1 MLCPLGVSVFIAGLS
16 GWIEDAPATL
26 GDWTYAFGGLM
37 AFLEFSSLA
46 GVPLPFEVG
55 VILSGA
61 VGGEGEI
68 SLLPLILVVWPLA
81 TAGESVNFLIGDR
94 FGRPF
99 LERHGSRFRVTPSRL
114 SWIDERFD
122 RRGGL
127 FVLFG
132 RFVPFVRSSMPF
144 VAGASHMTYRAF
156 LPWSAGGNLLWAAA
170 FCGLGYGFYES
181 ADEMA
186 EIAQYAGILALV
198 GFALAA
204 GVLLLFQ
211 RRRQSQASRRPSA

>member
-1 MLCPLGVSVFIAGLS
+1 MLCPPGVYVLVADLS

-81 TAGESVNFLIGDR
+81 AVGESLNFLVGDR
-94 FGRPF
+94 IGRPF
-99 LERHGSRFRVTPSRL
+99 LERHGPRFRVTADRL
-114 SWIDERFD
+114 DWIDERFE

-127 FVLFG
+127 FVLIG
-132 RFVPFVRSSMPF
+132 RFIPFVRSSMPF
-144 VAGASHMTYRAF
+144 VAGASHMTYRDF
-156 LPWSAGGNLLWAAA
+156 LPWSIGGNLLWAAA

-186 EIAQYAGILALV
+186 EVAQYAGIVA
-198 GFALAA
+198 FAVVVLIAA
-204 GVLLLFQ
+204 AIVFFQ
-211 RRRQSQASRRPSA
+211 RQSRG